1 MPYVSVPDFILNQVI
16 KTTELDLLREN
27 IRFMTEVFFQITPSN
42 VGYAPKIVMDKD
54 VTNGGKI
61 EFDDATK
68 FIILNKTT
76 PRQLDFNNLNMSVEP
91 PNYFLGSH
99 SWVSFGTNLNTAMPL
114 NGWGDVVNGSMS
126 PQSNVDIRS
135 LRWCLRV
142 GAFTSAGNFR
152 ISIRK
157 NNADAQLGAN
167 VAVAAIGN
175 FSGSVIPGS
184 PIQILT
190 TDTFNAQA
198 QLVSGN
204 FQVNFAGI
212 FEIIHMR

>member
-1 MPYVSVPDFILNQVI
+1 MAYVSVPDFILTQTVE
-16 KTTELDLLREN
+16 TPELDLLREN
-27 IRFMTEVFFQITPSN
+27 IRFMTEVFFQIAPSN
-42 VGYAPKIVMDKD
+42 VGYALKMVMDKD

-61 EFDDATK
+61 EFDDASK

-91 PNYFLGSH
+91 PNYFLGNR
-99 SWVSFGTNLNTAMPL
+99 SWVSFGVNLSAVMPL
-114 NGWGDVVNGSMS
+114 NGWGDTLDGSLS
-126 PQSNVDIRS
+126 PESDIDIES
-135 LRWCLRV
+135 LRWCARV
-142 GAFTSAGNFR
+142 GVFTTAGNFR

-184 PIQILT
+184 AIQVLT
-190 TDTFNAQA
+190 SDTFNAQA
-198 QLVSGN
+198 QLVGGN
-204 FQVNFAGI
+204 FQINFAGI
-212 FEIIHMR
+212 FEVVHRR